1 MDAYVIN
8 LDRSADR
15 LARFRAIN
23 DHIGSVRRFPAID
36 GVAVDRQSLV
46 RAGIFE
52 ADILELW
59 RPGAVGCALSHLDL
73 WEEVM
78 RSGRPALICEDDAI
92 FHARF
97 GALSGQLLG
106 ALGPAWDIVKWGW
119 NYNASFAFNIPGLT
133 TIRWIVRADMADN
146 SLRVDEFQHYE
157 VAPTIVRMR
166 QSFGTVGYSVSPAG
180 AQKLREFCRPIRRMK
195 IPGITST
202 PIGNGGIDVMMNGV
216 PEIRAFA
223 ALPPLVMARDD
234 APTTMC

>member
-15 LARFRAIN
+15 LARFREIN
-23 DHIGSVRRFPAID
+23 DHLGSVRRFPAID
-36 GVAVDRQSLV
+36 GAAADRQSLV
-46 RAGIFE
+46 RDGIFE
-52 ADILELW
+52 ADMLDLW
-59 RPGAVGCALSHLDL
+59 RVGAIGCGLSHLKL

-97 GALSGQLLG
+97 GALSEQLIG
-106 ALGPAWDIVKWGW
+106 ALGSDWDVVKWGW
-119 NYNASFAFNIPGLT
+119 NYNAPFGFHIPGLP
-133 TIRWIVRADMADN
+133 TIRWIARAETVDM
-146 SLRVDEFQHYE
+146 SLEVDEFRHYE
-157 VAPTIVRMR
+157 VAPTIVRLR
-166 QSFGTVGYSVSPAG
+166 QSFGTVAYSVSPAG
-180 AQKLREFCRPIRRMK
+180 AQKLREFCLPIRRMK
-195 IPGITST
+195 ISGVTST

-234 APTTMC
+234 APTTIS

>member
-15 LARFRAIN
+15 LARFREIN

-36 GVAVDRQSLV
+36 GAAVDRQALV
-46 RAGIFE
+46 RDGIFE

-59 RPGAVGCALSHLDL
+59 RVGAVGCGLSHLEL
-73 WEEVM
+73 WGEVV

-97 GALSGQLLG
+97 GALTGQLLG
-106 ALGPAWDIVKWGW
+106 ALGSAWDFVKWGW
-119 NYNASFAFNIPGLT
+119 NYNAPFGFDIPGLKT
-133 TIRWIVRADMADN
+133 TRWIVRADIVDI
-146 SLRVDEFQHYE
+146 SLSVDEFQHYE
-157 VAPTIVRMR
+157 LAPTIVRLR

-180 AQKLREFCRPIRRMK
+180 ARKLREFCRPILRMK
-195 IPGITST
+195 ISGISNA
-202 PIGNGGIDVMMNGV
+202 PIGNGGIDVMMNAV

-234 APTTMC
+234 VTTTIS

>member
-1 MDAYVIN
+1 M
-8 LDRSADR
+8 
-15 LARFRAIN
+15 
-23 DHIGSVRRFPAID
+23 
-36 GVAVDRQSLV
+36 
-46 RAGIFE
+46 
-52 ADILELW
+52 
-59 RPGAVGCALSHLDL
+59 
-73 WEEVM
+73 
-78 RSGRPALICEDDAI
+78 
-92 FHARF
+92 
-97 GALSGQLLG
+97 
-106 ALGPAWDIVKWGW
+106 
-119 NYNASFAFNIPGLT
+119 T

-166 QSFGTVGYSVSPAG
+166 QSFGTVGYSVSPTG